1 VSHSRFSPEEVA
13 RRGKELYA
21 KIIRAQVETA
31 ENIGKVVS
39 IDIETGEY
47 VVGED
52 LLIPS
57 RSLQAKHPDAA
68 LWGEKRLG
76 FDAVY
81 AVGSTLSETIK

>member
-1 VSHSRFSPEEVA
+1 MSHSRFSPEEVA

-31 ENIGKVVS
+31 ENIGKIVS

-47 VVGED
+47 EVGEN

-68 LWGEKRLG
+68 LWGERIG
-76 FDAVY
+76 FDVVY
-81 AVGSTLSETIK
+81 AVGGTLSEIIK

>member
-1 VSHSRFSPEEVA
+1 MSHSRFSPEEVA

-21 KIIRAQVETA
+21 KIIRAKVETTD
-31 ENIGKVVS
+31 NIGKIVS

-47 VVGED
+47 AVGDD

-57 RSLQAKHPDAA
+57 RSLQEKHPDAA
-68 LWGEKRLG
+68 LWGERIG

-81 AVGSTLSETIK
+81 AVGGTLSETIK